1 MSAFPFA
8 YLTVELAYLTVDL
21 EADTSTWREGSAGVP
36 DHPQPSSQSLPA
48 TEQPNPASQ
57 DIDRRGALDIVRI
70 MNDEDARVAGA
81 VARELPQIAAA
92 VEAIAA
98 RLRAGGRL
106 IYMGAGTSGR
116 LGALDAVECPPTFNT
131 APEMIVA
138 CVAGGS
144 FALTEATEE
153 AEDSATLGAEDA
165 QRLGIMARDA
175 VVGISAS
182 GQTPYVLA
190 ALAHARAQQALTVGL
205 ACNQHSALA
214 GQVDIMIA
222 PVVGPE
228 VIAGSTRLKAGTAQ
242 KMVLNMLSTGAMI
255 LLGKTYGNL
264 MVDVRATNRKLARR
278 ALEMVRH
285 ATGLDD
291 AAAQELLERCDGE
304 VKTAILVGRAQLSPP
319 AARARLAAH
328 GNVLSAALEAGE

>member
-1 MSAFPFA
+1 
-8 YLTVELAYLTVDL
+8 
-21 EADTSTWREGSAGVP
+21 VP
-36 DHPQPSSQSLPA
+36 DHPQPSPRPLPA

-70 MNDEDARVAGA
+70 MNDEDAHVAGA

-106 IYMGAGTSGR
+106 IYIGAGTSGR

-131 APEMIVA
+131 APELIVA

-144 FALTEATEE
+144 FALTGATEE
-153 AEDSATLGAEDA
+153 AEDSATLGAADA
-165 QRLGIMARDA
+165 QRLDITARDA

-205 ACNQHSALA
+205 ACTQHSALA

>member
-1 MSAFPFA
+1 
-8 YLTVELAYLTVDL
+8 
-21 EADTSTWREGSAGVP
+21 VP
-36 DHPQPSSQSLPA
+36 DHPQPSPRPLPA

-131 APEMIVA
+131 APELIVA

-153 AEDSATLGAEDA
+153 AEDSATLGAADA
-165 QRLGIMARDA
+165 QRLHITARDA

-214 GQVDIMIA
+214 AQVDIMIA

-228 VIAGSTRLKAGTAQ
+228 VIAGSTRLKAGTTQ

-291 AAAQELLERCDGE
+291 AAAQALLERCDGE